1 MKHTMLIAAAL
12 LFTTAATADRIY
24 FKASDSKASAEGQAP
39 DHLEGKVIAEG
50 GDSITVRVEG
60 GEISV
65 DRSLVSRVEK
75 DALTVKDIEAKEAAA
90 RERLGRAETARS
102 AHMAKWAE
110 ASASRRA
117 ERRQALERQEIQVSV
132 DFQGM
137 IPARVFRFYE
147 PIIGRID
154 MDRLGKAIET
164 FLRAEL
170 RRVAER
176 R

>member
-24 FKASDSKASAEGQAP
+24 FKASDGKTAAEGQAA
-39 DHLEGKVIAEG
+39 DYLEGKVLAESA
-50 GDSITVRVEG
+50 DSITVRVEG
-60 GEISV
+60 GEITV

-75 DALTVKDIEAKEAAA
+75 DALSVKDIEAKEAAA
-90 RERLGRAETARS
+90 RERLARAELARS

-117 ERRQALERQEIQVSV
+117 ERKETLARQEIQVSV

-137 IPARVFRFYE
+137 IPEQVFRFYE
-147 PIIGRID
+147 PVIGRID
-154 MDRLGKAIET
+154 MDRLGRAIES

-170 RRVAER
+170 KRVAAR